1 MKKRQYMNSSS
12 VETLVGI
19 VASIGTAMSMV
30 PQLTKLIKEKKAENI
45 SMNMLLVL
53 FLGVGC
59 WIVYGVLKKDWII
72 IISNTFSLVI
82 NVLLTV
88 LAIKYKKK

>member
-12 VETLVGI
+12 IETLVGI

-30 PQLTKLIKEKKAENI
+30 PQLTKLIKEKEAENI